1 MIHQIVR
8 DLVMKLRPLVPVHFI
23 FAAFDRTPDAVSF
36 DSRPFTAN
44 ELKHAEMR
52 TGIKVKGEP
61 QQLCLP
67 AGLCQ
72 ESD

>member
-1 MIHQIVR
+1 
-8 DLVMKLRPLVPVHFI
+8 MKLGPLVPVHFL
-23 FAAFDRTPDAVSF
+23 FAFDTTPAAVSF
-36 DSRPFTAN
+36 DSTPFTAN
-44 ELKHAEMR
+44 ELKHAEMK
-52 TGIKVKGEP
+52 TGIKAKGEP